1 MKAAY
6 DTSLLPPAPFVS
18 IRLASLADRSEPVAV
33 PAKIDT
39 GADLTVIP
47 VRLVEQLQLM
57 PAGEIEVESYD
68 GRRATLRAYDVNL
81 HIDQLSLPGLLV
93 IAFSE
98 DYVLLGRDVL
108 NRLRVLLDG
117 PALMTEILIP

>member
-1 MKAAY
+1 MKATY
-6 DTSLLPPAPFVS
+6 DTSLFPPAPFVPV
-18 IRLASLADRSEPVAV
+18 RLASLADRSEPVAV
-33 PAKIDT
+33 RAKIDT

-47 VRLVEQLQLM
+47 ARLVEQLQLM
-57 PAGEIEVESYD
+57 PAGEIEVEGYD
-68 GRRATLRAYDVNL
+68 GRRATLRTYDVNL

-98 DYVLLGRDVL
+98 DYVLPGRDVL

-117 PALMTEILIP
+117 PALTTEILTP

>member
-6 DTSLLPPAPFVS
+6 DTSLLPPAPFVPV
-18 IRLASLADRSEPVAV
+18 RLASLAVHAEPVAIQ
-33 PAKIDT
+33 AKIDT

-47 VRLVEQLQLM
+47 ARLIEQLQLM
-57 PAGEIEVESYD
+57 SAGEIEVEGYD
-68 GRRATLRAYDVNL
+68 GRRATLQVYDVNL

-93 IAFSE
+93 VAFAE

-117 PALMTEILIP
+117 PAMTTEILTP